1 MAKMSVDGLGPL
13 IDDLAALASLPDDV
27 IDDMLNAGADVIV
40 EAQRGEIQRQW
51 NGPYSMKISAKSIKK
66 DKKISTTKYVGI
78 TGRHINIYPQGER
91 KRNGKPIRN
100 AEIAFINEYGAP
112 ARGIAARPALGDAVV
127 KKEQEAVEAGE
138 RVYHAYLDSKNL

>member
-27 IDDMLNAGADVIV
+27 IDDMLNAEADVIV
-40 EAQRGEIQRQW
+40 PAQQTEIQQQW
-51 NGPYSMKISAKSIKK
+51 SGSYSMDISAKSVKK
-66 DKKISTTKYVGI
+66 GKVKKTSSGHSLEV
-78 TGRHINIYPQGER
+78 YPQGTR
-91 KRNGKPIRN
+91 GRGSKRVRN

-112 ARGIAARPALGDAVV
+112 QRGIAARPALGDAVE
-127 KKEQEAVEAGE
+127 KKEQAAVEAGE

>member
-1 MAKMSVDGLGPL
+1 MAKMSVDGLGSL

-27 IDDMLNAGADVIV
+27 IDDMLNAEADVIV
-40 EAQRGEIQRQW
+40 PAQQTEIQQQW
-51 NGPYSMKISAKSIKK
+51 SGPYSMDISAKSIKK
-66 DKKISTTKYVGI
+66 DKKISTTKYVSI

-91 KRNGKPIRN
+91 RRNGKSIRN

-112 ARGIAARPALGDAVV
+112 QRGIAARPALGDAVV